1 MGISTD
7 TDVESGHQV
16 GQMRVTLAG
25 LRRRQWLLALFV
37 HIAVAAGV
45 LLLGL
50 TALAVLASALP
61 SGPLWTALLISLW
74 IILLLGTVTIVTA
87 RLIRTRADDQAIV
100 RQIEKEL
107 PDFEQRILT
116 SMEFSSTDDLA
127 SRGVSRRFVEKL
139 WEDAEDHLKQ
149 RHELI
154 QRQVSDS
161 RAPLLIV
168 GLAAAGSLTLVM
180 SLLSVEFLRLGAGR
194 IVWPFAG
201 PATPD
206 LVTDATPALPVNL
219 AVEPGAMRLQRGDPA
234 NISVRIEN
242 AIPTQVT
249 LWVQGDQVNWREL
262 PMQEQGAGS
271 DSAVYG
277 YELASVEDDM
287 RYYVTASF
295 SAGVADPAQSQEF
308 DISVFDLPR
317 AEQIDLAFDYP
328 DYTGQEDDSSE
339 DTGDALVPEGTEVA
353 MQLQFNKPVASA
365 FLRLEDGSELP
376 VNVDGDTGEV
386 TLTAETDMSY
396 QVFASDFEQLQSED
410 PEPWYIRVIPDMPPE
425 LALIS
430 PGRDQDVM
438 PLEEVVLAIDASDD
452 YGLTAFDLHYSVIGS
467 EEQRVNFLPEPGL
480 QNVSGNQLVYL
491 EDLQVQPGDFVSYYL
506 TLSDNNG
513 LDGPQEVVSDIYFL
527 QVIPTDQ
534 VFRESAGGQQGG
546 GGMGGNDSSS
556 ALVTLQ
562 KDIIAAT
569 WRLRQQQAE
578 LSAEQFSDDVAVVA
592 TSQREAME
600 RASMSIDRLS
610 ERLNFADDSYG
621 NAVTYLQQAIEQME
635 LAATDLDGE
644 ALTSAMAPEQQALQY
659 VLRAEAEIN
668 ETDVNF
674 QRTAGGGGGGG
685 QQQEREDLR
694 ELFDMEMGQN
704 ENRYENPRQ
713 AGQSQ
718 QASEEASRLEQLAR
732 RQEGLSQAQRNL
744 SRRLDQ
750 MSEEEQRREL
760 ERLRREQE
768 QLTQELAQLEQQMSR
783 RRQAQGN
790 QSGQQPSSPANSQ
803 GGQQGGQNDG
813 LAQVRQALQQMQDA
827 SEAATPSQ
835 AAARSQ
841 RAAESLRQQQQQ
853 LASEGEQAGN
863 QLVQSLAQRAEAL
876 RQQQQS
882 LQSEL
887 QDLNRQQGVGQSRQ
901 SSMNNEDVQR
911 LLSERQRQQQELE
924 SLEEMLRA
932 VIARAGNDEQAL
944 IRQAQ
949 EANRAIRSLE
959 ERMEASGRVLR
970 NGMVNLA
977 VDIEEEVDESMQSLS
992 QQLQALQPG
1001 APGAGQQGQSALQQ
1015 VAGDASELRNQL
1027 EALREALQNNGQQG
1041 QQGQPGTQNGESV
1054 ADMRERLARSQQLA
1068 QQVREQLDPQAQ
1080 QQGAGTQRGQRASQ
1094 SRQPGSQTGEQP
1106 GGQRGEAAAQAG
1118 TQADSGNAGQTARG
1132 GQQGEGMPQQPW
1144 QGPQFGDAALWG
1156 NARSVSDEISQ
1167 QSIEDFLSQPEL
1179 LESILTPL
1187 VELESQLRAAAELS
1201 AVSQRLFNVSEED
1214 IPERYRDQIEDYYR
1228 ALSENGGS
1236 AQ

>member
-37 HIAVAAGV
+37 HVAVAAGV
-45 LLLGL
+45 LMLGL

-61 SGPLWTALLISLW
+61 SGPGWTGLLITLW
-74 IILLLGTVTIVTA
+74 IILLLGTVTTVIA
-87 RLIRTRADDQAIV
+87 RLIRARADDQAIV

-149 RHELI
+149 RHDVI
-154 QRQVSDS
+154 QRHVSDS
-161 RAPLLIV
+161 KTPLLIV
-168 GLAAAGSLTLVM
+168 SVAAASSLTLVM
-180 SLLSVEFLRLGAGR
+180 SLLSVEFLRQGAGR

-201 PATPD
+201 QTAPV
-206 LVTDATPALPVNL
+206 LVTEQIPSLPVNL

-234 NISVRIEN
+234 NITVRIEN
-242 AIPTQVT
+242 AIPTEVT

-271 DSAVYG
+271 DSAIYG
-277 YELASVEDDM
+277 YELASVQDDM
-287 RYYVTASF
+287 RYYVMANF

-317 AEQIDLAFDYP
+317 AEQIDLAFNYP
-328 DYTGQEDDSSE
+328 GYTGQEDDSSE
-339 DTGDALVPEGTEVA
+339 GTGDALVPEGTEVA
-353 MQLQFNKPVASA
+353 MQLQFNKPVSSA

-376 VNVDGDTGEV
+376 VNVDGNTGEV
-386 TLTAETDMSY
+386 TFTAESDLSY
-396 QVFASDFEQLQSED
+396 QVFARDFEQLESEA
-410 PEPWYIRVIPDMPPE
+410 PESWYIRVIPDMPPE

-452 YGLTAFDLHYSVIGS
+452 YGLTAFDLHFSVIGN
-467 EEQRVNFLPEPGL
+467 EEQQVNFLPEPGV
-480 QNVSGNQLVYL
+480 QSVSGNQLVYL
-491 EDLQVQPGDFVSYYL
+491 EDLQVRPGDFVSYYL
-506 TLSDNNG
+506 TLADNNG

-569 WRLRQQQAE
+569 WRLRQQQGD
-578 LSAEQFSDDVAVVA
+578 LTAEQFSDDVAVVA

-600 RASMSIDRLS
+600 RASMSIDRLA

-621 NAVTYLQQAIEQME
+621 NAVTYLQQAIEQMDQ
-635 LAATDLDGE
+635 AALELDGE
-644 ALTSAMAPEQQALQY
+644 ALTSAMVPEQQALQH

-685 QQQEREDLR
+685 QQQEQEDLR

-713 AGQSQ
+713 AGRSQ

-744 SRRLDQ
+744 SRRLEQ
-750 MSEEEQRREL
+750 MSEEERRREL

-790 QSGQQPSSPANSQ
+790 QAGQQQSSPANS
-803 GGQQGGQNDG
+803 QGGQNDG
-813 LAQVRQALQQMQDA
+813 LAQVRQALQQMQEA

-853 LASEGEQAGN
+853 LANEGDQAGN
-863 QLVQSLAQRAEAL
+863 QLVQSLAQRAETL
-876 RQQQQS
+876 RQQQQT
-882 LQSEL
+882 LQNEL

-932 VIARAGNDEQAL
+932 VIARAGNDEQGL

-1001 APGAGQQGQSALQQ
+1001 ASRPGQQEGQSALQQ
-1015 VAGDASELRNQL
+1015 VANDASELRTQL
-1027 EALREALQNNGQQG
+1027 ESLREALQNGDQSDPSGQSGSQA
-1041 QQGQPGTQNGESV
+1041 GESI
-1054 ADMRERLARSQQLA
+1054 AEMRERLSRSQQLA
-1068 QQVREQLDPQAQ
+1068 QQVREQLDPQGQGQ
-1080 QQGAGTQRGQRASQ
+1080 QDGAGGQRGQRASQ
-1094 SRQPGSQTGEQP
+1094 SRGQSPGEQTGSQTR
-1106 GGQRGEAAAQAG
+1106 GQANNGNTGQAR
-1118 TQADSGNAGQTARG
+1118 DGQEG
-1132 GQQGEGMPQQPW
+1132 DGMPQQAW

-1156 NARSVSDEISQ
+1156 NARSVSEEISQ
-1167 QSIEDFLSQPEL
+1167 QSIESFLNQPEL
-1179 LESILTPL
+1179 LESILAPL
-1187 VELESQLRAAAELS
+1187 VELESRLRAAAELS

>member
-37 HIAVAAGV
+37 HVAVSVGV

-50 TALAVLASALP
+50 TALSILSSALP
-61 SGPLWTALLISLW
+61 AGVGWTGLLLTFW
-74 IILLLGTVTIVTA
+74 LILLLAVITYSTA
-87 RLIRTRADDQAIV
+87 RLLRKRADDQAIV

-116 SMEFSSTDDLA
+116 SMEFASTDDLDA
-127 SRGVSRRFVEKL
+127 RGVSRRFVEKL
-139 WEDAEDHLKQ
+139 WEDTGEQLKQ
-149 RHELI
+149 RQELI
-154 QRQVSDS
+154 QRHVSDS
-161 RAPLLIV
+161 RAPLLVVGVGTALSLSLIV
-168 GLAAAGSLTLVM
+168 
-180 SLLSVEFLRLGAGR
+180 SLLSVDFLRQGAGR
-194 IVWPFAG
+194 IVWPFSS
-201 PATPD
+201 PTESD
-206 LVTDATPALPVNL
+206 LISENVPALPVNL
-219 AVEPGAMRLQRGDPA
+219 VVEPGAMRLQRGDPA
-234 NISVRIEN
+234 NISVRVEN
-242 AIPTQVT
+242 AIPTRVT

-262 PMQEQGAGS
+262 PMQEQATGS
-271 DSAVYG
+271 DSAVYA
-277 YELASVEDDM
+277 YQLSSVEDDL
-287 RYYVTASF
+287 RYYISADFNAS
-295 SAGVADPAQSQEF
+295 VADRSQSQEF

-317 AEQIDLAFDYP
+317 AEQIDLALHYP
-328 DYTGQEDDSSE
+328 AYTGQQDETTE

-365 FLRLEDGSELP
+365 FLRFDDGREVP
-376 VNVDGDTGEV
+376 VAVDGDSGEI
-386 TLTAETDMSY
+386 TFTAETDLSY
-396 QVFASDFEQLQSED
+396 QVFARDFEQLESED
-410 PEPWYIRVIPDMPPE
+410 PDPWYIRVIPDMPPE

-452 YGLTAFDLHYSVIGS
+452 YGLTAFDLHYSVVGG
-467 EEQRVNFLPEPGL
+467 EEQQVNFLPEPGV
-480 QNVSGNQLVYL
+480 QNISGNQLVYL

-513 LDGPQEVVSDIYFL
+513 LSGPQEVVSDIYFL

-534 VFRESAGGQQGG
+534 VFRESAGGGQQGG

-578 LSAEQFSDDVAVVA
+578 LSPDQFSDDVAVVA

-621 NAVTYLQQAIEQME
+621 NAVTYLQRAIAQME
-635 LAATDLDGE
+635 QAASELDGE
-644 ALTSAMAPEQQALQY
+644 ALTSAMTPEQQALQY

-674 QRTAGGGGGGG
+674 QRTAGGGGGG

-713 AGQSQ
+713 AGSSQ
-718 QASEEASRLEQLAR
+718 QNSEEASRLEQLAR

-744 SRRLDQ
+744 ARRMDQ
-750 MSEEEQRREL
+750 MTEEERRREL
-760 ERLRREQE
+760 ERLQREQE

-783 RRQAQGN
+783 RRQAQG
-790 QSGQQPSSPANSQ
+790 GQQGQQSSPNNSQ
-803 GGQQGGQNDG
+803 GEQSEG
-813 LAQVRQALQQMQDA
+813 LAQVRQALQQMQEA
-827 SEAATPSQ
+827 AEAATPSQ

-853 LASEGEQAGN
+853 LANEGEQSGN

-876 RQQQQS
+876 QQQQQS
-882 LQSEL
+882 LQREL
-887 QDLNRQQGVGQSRQ
+887 ADLNRQQGVGQSRQ
-901 SSMNNEDVQR
+901 ASMNNEDVQR
-911 LLSERQRQQQELE
+911 LVSERQRQQQELA
-924 SLEEMLRA
+924 SLEDMLRA
-932 VIARAGNDEQAL
+932 VIARAGNDEQNL

-949 EANRAIRSLE
+949 DANRAIRTLK
-959 ERMEASGRVLR
+959 ERMQASDRVLR

-977 VDIEEEVDESMQSLS
+977 VDVEEEVAESMQALDD
-992 QQLQALQPG
+992 QIQGLQPG
-1001 APGAGQQGQSALQQ
+1001 ASRPGESTGQSALQQ
-1015 VAGDASELRNQL
+1015 VASDASELRNQL
-1027 EALREALQNNGQQG
+1027 ETLREALQNNAQSNEQSAS
-1041 QQGQPGTQNGESV
+1041 QGQPGSEGQSANQPEASGGESI
-1054 ADMRERLARSQQLA
+1054 AQMRERLARSQQLA
-1068 QQVREQLDPQAQ
+1068 QQLREQLDPQGQ
-1080 QQGAGTQRGQRASQ
+1080 GQQGGAGSQRGQLASQ
-1094 SRQPGSQTGEQP
+1094 ARNSSRTGAVD
-1106 GGQRGEAAAQAG
+1106 GGEI
-1118 TQADSGNAGQTARG
+1118 
-1132 GQQGEGMPQQPW
+1132 PQQAW

-1156 NARSVSDEISQ
+1156 NARSVSEEISQ
-1167 QSIEDFLSQPEL
+1167 QSIENFLSQPAL
-1179 LESILTPL
+1179 LESILAPL
-1187 VELESQLRAAAELS
+1187 VELESRLREAAELS
-1201 AVSQRLFNVSEED
+1201 VVSQRLFNVAEED
-1214 IPERYRDQIEDYYR
+1214 IPERYREQIEDYYR

-1236 AQ
+1236 SQ

>member
-7 TDVESGHQV
+7 TEVESGHQV
-16 GQMRVTLAG
+16 GQMRLTLAG

-37 HIAVAAGV
+37 HAAVSVGV
-45 LLLGL
+45 LVIAL
-50 TALAVLASALP
+50 TALSVLSSALP
-61 SGPLWTALLISLW
+61 AGPFWTGLLITLW
-74 IILLLGTVTIVTA
+74 LILLVGVVTTA
-87 RLIRTRADDQAIV
+87 TAKLLRRRADDQAIV

-139 WEDAEDHLKQ
+139 WEDAGEHLKQ
-149 RHELI
+149 RQELI
-154 QRQVSDS
+154 QRHVSDS
-161 RAPLLIV
+161 RTPFLVV
-168 GLAAAGSLTLVM
+168 GIAAALSLTLVL
-180 SLLSVEFLRLGAGR
+180 SLINVDFLRQGAGR
-194 IVWPFAG
+194 IVWPFSS
-201 PATPD
+201 PETPD
-206 LVTDATPALPVNL
+206 LISSAEPALPVTL

-234 NISVRIEN
+234 NITVRIEN
-242 AIPTQVT
+242 ALPTEVT

-262 PMQEQGAGS
+262 PMLEQGAGS
-271 DSAVYG
+271 DSAVYAYQLG
-277 YELASVEDDM
+277 AVEDDM
-287 RYYVTASF
+287 RYYVTANF
-295 SAGVADPAQSQEF
+295 SPGVADPAQSQEF

-317 AEQIDLAFDYP
+317 AEQINLTFTYP
-328 DYTGQEDDSSE
+328 AYTGQENDSTE

-353 MQLQFNKPVASA
+353 MQLQFNKPVANA
-365 FLRLEDGSELP
+365 FLRLDDGSEVP
-376 VNVDGDTGEV
+376 VEVDGDSGQI
-386 TLTAETDMSY
+386 TLTAATDMSY
-396 QVFASDFEQLQSED
+396 QVFARDFEQLESED

-467 EEQRVNFLPEPGL
+467 EEQRVNFLPEPGV

-534 VFRESAGGQQGG
+534 AFRESAGGGQQGG

-569 WRLRQQQAE
+569 WRLRQQQTE

-621 NAVTYLQQAIEQME
+621 NAVTYLQRAIEQMDQ
-635 LAATDLDGE
+635 AASDLDGE

-718 QASEEASRLEQLAR
+718 QNSEEASRMEQLAR

-744 SRRLDQ
+744 SRRMEQ
-750 MSEEEQRREL
+750 MSEEERRREL

-790 QSGQQPSSPANSQ
+790 QPQSSQPGQQSSPANSQ
-803 GGQQGGQNDG
+803 GGQSDG
-813 LAQVRQALQQMQDA
+813 LAQVRQALQQMQEA

-853 LASEGEQAGN
+853 LANEGEQSGN
-863 QLVQSLAQRAEAL
+863 QLVQSLAQRADAL
-876 RQQQQS
+876 QQQQQA

-887 QDLNRQQGVGQSRQ
+887 QNLNRQQGVGQSRQ

-911 LLSERQRQQQELE
+911 LLNERQRQQQELE

-949 EANRAIRSLE
+949 EANRAIRSLD

-992 QQLQALQPG
+992 EQLQALQPG
-1001 APGAGQQGQSALQQ
+1001 ASGAGQQRGQSALQQ

-1027 EALREALQNNGQQG
+1027 EALREAIQDNGQA
-1041 QQGQPGTQNGESV
+1041 NESI
-1054 ADMRERLARSQQLA
+1054 AEMRERLARSQQLA
-1068 QQVREQLDPQAQ
+1068 QLVREQLDPQGQGQ
-1080 QQGAGTQRGQRASQ
+1080 QSGNSAQRGQRATQPRNQ
-1094 SRQPGSQTGEQP
+1094 SGSQPGSQASGQTETGGARQVAG
-1106 GGQRGEAAAQAG
+1106 GGQEGEA
-1118 TQADSGNAGQTARG
+1118 
-1132 GQQGEGMPQQPW
+1132 MPQQAW

-1156 NARSVSDEISQ
+1156 NARSVSEEISQ
-1167 QSIEDFLSQPEL
+1167 QSIESFLNQPEL
-1179 LESILTPL
+1179 LESILQPL

-1236 AQ
+1236 TQ